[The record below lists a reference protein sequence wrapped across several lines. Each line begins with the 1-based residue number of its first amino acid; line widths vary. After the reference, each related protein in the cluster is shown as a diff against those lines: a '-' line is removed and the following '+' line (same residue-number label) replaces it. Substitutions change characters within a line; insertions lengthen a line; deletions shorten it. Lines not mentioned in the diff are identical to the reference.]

1 MVTGPNL
8 TGIGFVHTKGVPE
21 MQDVLSM
28 LNALRRPR
36 LLMRAA
42 RIGAEDYRRTAH
54 LPRLLGYGNLPR
66 HGAALMR
73 LVEIEADLNT
83 QRTAEDASYS
93 LLRHIDVLIAIVG
106 EARILRAA
114 QTVPA
119 A

>member
-1 MVTGPNL
+1 
-8 TGIGFVHTKGVPE
+8 
-21 MQDVLSM
+21 MQDILSM

-42 RIGAEDYRRTAH
+42 RIGAEDYRRNAH
-54 LPRLLGYGNLPR
+54 LPRLLGYGQMPR

-73 LVEIEADLNT
+73 LVDIEAELNA
-83 QRTAEDASYS
+83 QRLNDDSAYS

-106 EARILRAA
+106 EARIMRASQVA
-114 QTVPA
+114 KA

>member
-1 MVTGPNL
+1 
-8 TGIGFVHTKGVPE
+8 
-21 MQDVLSM
+21 MQDILTM

-42 RIGAEDYRRTAH
+42 RIGAEDYRRSAH
-54 LPRLLGYGNLPR
+54 LPRLLGYGHLPR

-73 LVEIEADLNT
+73 LVEIEQDLNA
-83 QRTAEDASYS
+83 QRIGDDSSYS

-114 QTVPA
+114 QSDSLT
-119 A
+119 

>member
-1 MVTGPNL
+1 
-8 TGIGFVHTKGVPE
+8 
-21 MQDVLSM
+21 MQDILSM
-28 LNALRRPR
+28 LNAMRRPR

-66 HGAALMR
+66 HGAALIR
-73 LVEIEADLNT
+73 LVEIEGELNA
-83 QRTAEDASYS
+83 QRIGDDSAYN

-114 QTVPA
+114 KPSQPV
-119 A
+119 